1 MDGGFR
7 PQAVGSFW
15 VTSLPCV
22 FFMVKE
28 EDTKEEDPEGR
39 DNADEAL
46 KAYRRCL
53 LLPYYGGCALKALMS
68 HH

>member
-1 MDGGFR
+1 
-7 PQAVGSFW
+7 
-15 VTSLPCV
+15 
-22 FFMVKE
+22 MVKE

-53 LLPYYGGCALKALMS
+53 LLFS
-68 HH
+68 VTFIFR